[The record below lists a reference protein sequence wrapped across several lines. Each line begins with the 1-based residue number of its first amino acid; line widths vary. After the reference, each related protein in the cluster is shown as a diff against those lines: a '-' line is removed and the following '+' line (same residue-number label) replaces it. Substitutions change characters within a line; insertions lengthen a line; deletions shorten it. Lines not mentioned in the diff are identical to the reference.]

1 MFKKKRNMGNGGF
14 KGNVE
19 STGKVSPTGT
29 NGVTYLSPHSEL
41 QEQSRGKDAEIRR
54 LAQELDAYK
63 NMVAEKDAELEK
75 LRLEVKKLT
84 DVLQQQTA
92 RGKAA
97 PSSRLQGTMLPPI
110 HEGLGMHGQQHD
122 NKRAGRIGVKFGVS
136 GESVSDTNAT
146 KDLPRVPKD
155 QSVKQMLKEAIQ
167 QNDFMK
173 NLDPIQMSEIVDC
186 MDFQMFQSG
195 QKVIQEGE
203 AGQQLFVAE
212 VGELKVTKGG
222 NDLGNMGPKTLFG
235 ELALLYNC
243 SRTATVKAVTESKLW
258 AIDRNIFQMIMIKTG
273 RTRREEH
280 FKFLK
285 SVSLLKELPH
295 AKLSKIADC
304 LEVDFY
310 HEGEYIIR
318 EGQTGD
324 TFFIIIEGE
333 VKVTQKIE
341 GVEEPKVIKTL
352 SRGETFGE
360 KALLSEDKRTAN
372 VIAVGGVKCLTLDR
386 VAFNQLIGPLNEIKK
401 VDEQYS
407 LEDENRGAARLI
419 KSRSPTNQMS
429 QSVEGIRVEDSVLD
443 TFGKIIGCYVCRIL
457 QKRGSRDIKSSTSS
471 KDSQTSVPSSSDQ
484 VNGPAEDMLL
494 YAKVPLDDLDVVATL
509 GVGGFGRVE
518 LVKWQD
524 KSFALK
530 CLKKK
535 HIVNT
540 RQQEHIYSEKAIMM
554 SCNSPF
560 IIKLYKTFKDKRYV
574 YMMMEPCLGGE
585 LWTILRDRGSF
596 DDHTT
601 RFCTACVVQAFTYLH
616 GRGII
621 YRDLKPENLL
631 LDQRGYVK
639 LCDFGF
645 AKKIGFG
652 HKTWTFCGTPEYVA
666 PEIIL
671 NKGHDYSA
679 DVWSLGILMFE
690 LLTGTPP
697 FSGSDPMKTYNLIL
711 KGIDAVEF
719 PRKIGKNANNLIKK
733 LCKENPS
740 ERLGY
745 QKNGMNDIKKHK
757 WFQGFDWDGLT
768 TQSTQPPIVP
778 KVRGP
783 QDTSNFDKYSRE
795 TDIPPEE
802 TSGWDT
808 DF

>member
-1 MFKKKRNMGNGGF
+1 
-14 KGNVE
+14 
-19 STGKVSPTGT
+19 
-29 NGVTYLSPHSEL
+29 
-41 QEQSRGKDAEIRR
+41 
-54 LAQELDAYK
+54 
-63 NMVAEKDAELEK
+63 
-75 LRLEVKKLT
+75 
-84 DVLQQQTA
+84 
-92 RGKAA
+92 
-97 PSSRLQGTMLPPI
+97 
-110 HEGLGMHGQQHD
+110 
-122 NKRAGRIGVKFGVS
+122 
-136 GESVSDTNAT
+136 
-146 KDLPRVPKD
+146 
-155 QSVKQMLKEAIQ
+155 MLKEAIQ

-173 NLDPIQMSEIVDC
+173 NLDPIQVSEIVDC

-212 VGELKVTKGG
+212 VGDLQVTKGG
-222 NDLGNMGPKTLFG
+222 KYLGNMGPKTLFG

-341 GVEEPKVIKTL
+341 GEEEPKLTRRL
-352 SRGETFGE
+352 GRGETFGE
-360 KALLSEDKRTAN
+360 KALLSEEKRTAN

-386 VAFNQLIGPLNEIKK
+386 VVFNQLIGQLSEIKK
-401 VDEQYS
+401 VDEH
-407 LEDENRGAARLI
+407 
-419 KSRSPTNQMS
+419 
-429 QSVEGIRVEDSVLD
+429 
-443 TFGKIIGCYVCRIL
+443 
-457 QKRGSRDIKSSTSS
+457 
-471 KDSQTSVPSSSDQ
+471 DQ
-484 VNGPAEDMLL
+484 VNGPAQEQLM
-494 YAKVPLDDLDVVATL
+494 YAKVPLDDLDIVATL

-560 IIKLYKTFKDKRYV
+560 ITKLFKTFKDTRYV

-783 QDTSNFDKYSRE
+783 SDTSNFDKYSRE

-802 TSGWDT
+802 MSGWDT

>member
-1 MFKKKRNMGNGGF
+1 
-14 KGNVE
+14 
-19 STGKVSPTGT
+19 
-29 NGVTYLSPHSEL
+29 
-41 QEQSRGKDAEIRR
+41 
-54 LAQELDAYK
+54 
-63 NMVAEKDAELEK
+63 MVAEKDAELEK

-429 QSVEGIRVEDSVLD
+429 QSVEGIRVQDSVLD

>member
-1 MFKKKRNMGNGGF
+1 MDKPTANRRRRVLVPMRTTGF
-14 KGNVE
+14 KSN
-19 STGKVSPTGT
+19 
-29 NGVTYLSPHSEL
+29 EL

>member
-1 MFKKKRNMGNGGF
+1 MGNCL
-14 KGNVE
+14 
-19 STGKVSPTGT
+19 STSQQHTLWNPA
-29 NGVTYLSPHSEL
+29 EL

-429 QSVEGIRVEDSVLD
+429 QSVEGIRVQDSVLD

>member
-1 MFKKKRNMGNGGF
+1 MFKGESMGNGGF
-14 KGNVE
+14 KGSVA
-19 STGKVSPTGT
+19 TGKVSPTET

-41 QEQSRGKDAEIRR
+41 QEQNRSKDAEIRR

-63 NMVAEKDAELEK
+63 TMVAEKDSEIEK
-75 LRLEVKKLT
+75 LRVEVKKLT
-84 DVLQQQTA
+84 DVLRQQTA

-97 PSSRLQGTMLPPI
+97 PSSRPQGTMLPPI

-136 GESVSDTNAT
+136 GESMSDTSAT

-173 NLDPIQMSEIVDC
+173 NLDPIQVSEIVDC

-212 VGELKVTKGG
+212 VGDLQVSKGG
-222 NDLGNMGPKTLFG
+222 KNLGNMGPKTLFG

-285 SVSLLKELPH
+285 SVTLLKELPQ

-341 GVEEPKVIKTL
+341 GEEEPKLTRRL
-352 SRGETFGE
+352 GRGETFGE
-360 KALLSEDKRTAN
+360 KALLSEEKRTAN

-407 LEDENRGAARLI
+407 LEDENRGAAR
-419 KSRSPTNQMS
+419 
-429 QSVEGIRVEDSVLD
+429 
-443 TFGKIIGCYVCRIL
+443 IL
-457 QKRGSRDIKSSTSS
+457 QKRGSKDIKSSTSS
-471 KDSQTSVPSSSDQ
+471 KESQTSIPSSSDQ
-484 VNGPAEDMLL
+484 VNGPAQDVLQ
-494 YAKVPLDDLDVVATL
+494 YAKVPLDDLDIVATL

-524 KSFALK
+524 NSFALK

-560 IIKLYKTFKDKRYV
+560 IIKLYKTFKDTRYV

-719 PRKIGKNANNLIKK
+719 PRKIGKNANHLIKK

-778 KVRGP
+778 RVRGP
-783 QDTSNFDKYSRE
+783 NDTSNFDKYSRE

>member
-1 MFKKKRNMGNGGF
+1 MPGK
-14 KGNVE
+14 NVLCGRP
-19 STGKVSPTGT
+19 TLARFPSPTQTHPSSWQAPGIT
-29 NGVTYLSPHSEL
+29 TVCSSVLRKNHSEL

-407 LEDENRGAARLI
+407 LEDENRGAAR
-419 KSRSPTNQMS
+419 
-429 QSVEGIRVEDSVLD
+429 
-443 TFGKIIGCYVCRIL
+443 IL

>member
-1 MFKKKRNMGNGGF
+1 MDKPTANRRRRVLVPMRTTGF
-14 KGNVE
+14 KSN
-19 STGKVSPTGT
+19 
-29 NGVTYLSPHSEL
+29 EL

-429 QSVEGIRVEDSVLD
+429 QSVEGIRVQDSVLD

>member
-1 MFKKKRNMGNGGF
+1 MFKKLKNMGNGGF
-14 KGNVE
+14 KGTVA
-19 STGKVSPTGT
+19 TGKVSPTGT
-29 NGVTYLSPHSEL
+29 NGVAYMSSPHSEL
-41 QEQSRGKDAEIRR
+41 QEQNRSKDVEIRR

-63 NMVAEKDAELEK
+63 SMVAEKDAEIER
-75 LRLEVKKLT
+75 LRVEVKKLT

-97 PSSRLQGTMLPPI
+97 PSSRPQGTMLPPI

-122 NKRAGRIGVKFGVS
+122 NKRTGRIGVKFGVS
-136 GESVSDTNAT
+136 GESVSDTNAR

-155 QSVKQMLKEAIQ
+155 QSVKVMLKEAIQ

-173 NLDPIQMSEIVDC
+173 NLDPIQVSEIVDC

-212 VGELKVTKGG
+212 VGDLQVTKGG
-222 NDLGNMGPKTLFG
+222 KYLGNMGPKTLFG

-341 GVEEPKVIKTL
+341 GEEEPKLTRRL
-352 SRGETFGE
+352 GRGETFGE
-360 KALLSEDKRTAN
+360 KALLSEEKRTAN

-386 VAFNQLIGPLNEIKK
+386 VVFNQLIGQLSEIKK

-407 LEDENRGAARLI
+407 LEDENRGAAR
-419 KSRSPTNQMS
+419 
-429 QSVEGIRVEDSVLD
+429 
-443 TFGKIIGCYVCRIL
+443 IL
-457 QKRGSRDIKSSTSS
+457 QKRGSKDIIKSSTSS
-471 KDSQTSVPSSSDQ
+471 KDSQTSVPSSGDQ
-484 VNGPAEDMLL
+484 VNGPAQEQLM
-494 YAKVPLDDLDVVATL
+494 YAKVPLDDLDIVATL

-560 IIKLYKTFKDKRYV
+560 ITKLFKTFKDTRYV

-783 QDTSNFDKYSRE
+783 SDTSNFDKYSRE

-802 TSGWDT
+802 MSGWDT

>member
-1 MFKKKRNMGNGGF
+1 MGNCL
-14 KGNVE
+14 
-19 STGKVSPTGT
+19 STSQQHTLWNPA
-29 NGVTYLSPHSEL
+29 EL

>member
-1 MFKKKRNMGNGGF
+1 MENPM
-14 KGNVE
+14 
-19 STGKVSPTGT
+19 
-29 NGVTYLSPHSEL
+29 LSVREQSQLISREVASAGREL